1 MALAYT
7 TVTAAMLATDTSL
20 SVTVGTGF
28 SASIFQAATNP
39 AVGIQTYGLI
49 DQEMVQIISGT
60 FGSGVSPMNVKR
72 GMLGT
77 RAMPHA
83 ALTPIIFGTNLDF
96 LNFVPAIKAFTI
108 VQPDIGFQA
117 AGPVVASAASI
128 IAPSSLFHVS
138 GVTNITN
145 MQPPT
150 SALLSQSGPNSE
162 ENYVNGTR
170 VTIIFDST
178 ALVTTGGG
186 GTGPAFAAATLAA
199 TAGTFCDFILDT
211 SSGAALWYPSRH
223 AS

>member
-1 MALAYT
+1 MAFAYST
-7 TVTAAMLATDTSL
+7 IANAMLATDTSVGL
-20 SVTVGTGF
+20 TSATGVT
-28 SASIFQAATNP
+28 ASIFQAAINP
-39 AVGIQTYGLI
+39 GVGVQTYLLV
-49 DQEMVQIISGT
+49 DQEMMQIISISGT
-60 FGSGVSPMNVKR
+60 FVNVKR

-77 RAMPHA
+77 RSMPHPT
-83 ALTPIIFGTNLDF
+83 LSPFIFGLNTDF

-108 VQPDIGFQA
+108 VQPDVGFQA
-117 AGPVVASAASI
+117 VGPVVASAASI

-138 GVTNITN
+138 GTTNITN

-150 SALLSQSGPNSE
+150 SALLSNSGPNSE

-199 TAGTFCDFILDT
+199 TAATFCDFILDT